1 MGSLQIHKKACLLDV
16 RDSIERKLRGAT
28 SMLVILSGEN
38 RQTFLDLS
46 PDLQDGFI
54 DVLLDLTDS
63 ARRSNSPA

>member
-1 MGSLQIHKKACLLDV
+1 MGAHQIPHKACLLDA

-28 SMLVILSGEN
+28 SMLAILSGEY

-54 DVLLDLTDS
+54 DVLLDLTVD

>member
-1 MGSLQIHKKACLLDV
+1 MGSYQNLNKACLLDV
-16 RDSIERKLRGAT
+16 RDRIERKLRGAT
-28 SMLVILSGEN
+28 SMLAILSGEN

-54 DVLLDLTDS
+54 DVLIDLTDS

>member
-1 MGSLQIHKKACLLDV
+1 MGSYQLPNKACLLEA

-38 RQTFLDLS
+38 RRTFLDLS

-54 DVLLDLTDS
+54 DVLLDLTDD
-63 ARRSNSPA
+63 ARRTNSPA